1 MKVFRSIRTTVNMG
15 VISSHPL
22 ATTTSLTSGT
32 SSLNRF
38 RTPSFTATTG
48 TAHLPHEHPFR
59 TLKVIRKLLN
69 AVGTPGFSSV
79 IVTTPSLT
87 STRAISPRSAF
98 RTGRMLS
105 CMISSILSNISPSFI
120 GRGHL
125 PCIIRFCRRSRCR
138 RGRLR
143 ASSRDRGY
151 WRASRRK
158 RDCETAFCAECGSGD
173 H

>member
-1 MKVFRSIRTTVNMG
+1 MR
-15 VISSHPL
+15 VISSHPSL

-69 AVGTPGFSSV
+69 AVGTLGFSSAT
-79 IVTTPSLT
+79 VTTPSLT
-87 STRAISPRSAF
+87 STRAISPPSAL

-105 CMISSILSNISPSFI
+105 SMISSILSNISSFSI
-120 GRGHL
+120 GMG
-125 PCIIRFCRRSRCR
+125 
-138 RGRLR
+138 
-143 ASSRDRGY
+143 SSSMHNKILQ
-151 WRASRRK
+151 AIS
-158 RDCETAFCAECGSGD
+158 TAAR
-173 H
+173 